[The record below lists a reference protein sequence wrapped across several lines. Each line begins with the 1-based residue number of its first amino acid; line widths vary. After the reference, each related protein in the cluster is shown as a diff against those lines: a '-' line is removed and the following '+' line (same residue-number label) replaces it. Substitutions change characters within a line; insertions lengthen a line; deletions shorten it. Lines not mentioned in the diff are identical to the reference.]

1 MLCLSYLTGCS
12 RDCKHLMSICAYNL
26 GVLWRSRNVGFA
38 SNRLGKD
45 GFLSYLALHPA
56 RSLGFT
62 PRSLSTCLFFSMMWI
77 LSPSETRLL
86 YPLLSPLCSF
96 RLGLT
101 WNQSSVWMYF
111 SYFLW
116 RGLNLFFGIGTSVPP
131 VRTLPD
137 VSKTEELVS
146 FKIPM
151 KIPRSKRGLSVL
163 SF

>member
-1 MLCLSYLTGCS
+1 MCIQS
-12 RDCKHLMSICAYNL
+12 RSI
-26 GVLWRSRNVGFA
+26 VKVKRNVGFA

-116 RGLNLFFGIGTSVPP
+116 RRLNLFFGIGTSVPP

-137 VSKTEELVS
+137 ISKTEELVS
-146 FKIPM
+146 SKIPV